1 LDSGAAFGKV
11 NLVTRDS
18 DDALGIGAAQ
28 GSTPGT
34 HSKRSAMAER
44 IKAAGLVAIIR
55 GSHTAEE
62 LLDVGA
68 ALVAGGVSV
77 LEVTLTSP
85 HALAGIELL
94 RRELGSRLSVGA
106 GTVLG
111 AAAVDACVAAGAE
124 FIIAPDL
131 NDDTVAA
138 AARHE
143 TLIIPGV
150 FTGTEVGR
158 ALRLGCTLLKLFPA
172 SSVGPGYIKALAGPF
187 PQVEFIPT
195 GGVGAGDLAS
205 YTRAGAVAFGI
216 GSALVHSRPQD
227 LAALTGSAA
236 GLVAELT
243 AARAEVARA

>member
-1 LDSGAAFGKV
+1 MD
-11 NLVTRDS
+11 
-18 DDALGIGAAQ
+18 
-28 GSTPGT
+28 
-34 HSKRSAMAER
+34 SKRSAMAEN
-44 IKAAGLVAIIR
+44 IKSAGLVAIIR
-55 GSHTAEE
+55 GTHTAEQ
-62 LLDVGA
+62 LLDVGE
-68 ALVAGGVSV
+68 ALVAGGVSA

-85 HALAGIELL
+85 HALPGITLV
-94 RRELGSRLSVGA
+94 REKLGDRLKVGA
-106 GTVLG
+106 GTVLD

-138 AARHE
+138 AARHR

-158 ALRLGCTLLKLFPA
+158 AVRLGCTLVKLFPA

-195 GGVGAGDLAS
+195 GGVGAGDLES

-216 GSALVHSRPQD
+216 GSALVHSKPQD
-227 LAALTGSAA
+227 LVRLSEAAA
-236 GLVAELT
+236 GLVAELS
-243 AARAEVARA
+243 VARAKVAAA

>member
-1 LDSGAAFGKV
+1 MIGDSLDTAEPVRSDGAP
-11 NLVTRDS
+11 
-18 DDALGIGAAQ
+18 
-28 GSTPGT
+28 GSAPGLD
-34 HSKRSAMAER
+34 SKRSTMAER

-55 GSHTAEE
+55 GSHTAEQ

-68 ALVAGGVSV
+68 ALAAGGVSV

-85 HALAGIELL
+85 HALEGIELL
-94 RRELGSRLSVGA
+94 RRELGDRLSVGA
-106 GTVLG
+106 GTVLD

-131 NDDTVAA
+131 NEDTVAA
-138 AARHE
+138 AARNGV
-143 TLIIPGV
+143 LIIPGV

-158 ALRLGCTLLKLFPA
+158 AVRLGCTLLKLFPA

-187 PQVEFIPT
+187 PRVEFIPT

-227 LAALTGSAA
+227 LAGLTEAAA
-236 GLVAELT
+236 GLVAELS
-243 AARAEVARA
+243 AARAEAVKAAKA

>member
-1 LDSGAAFGKV
+1 MGVNGEDLGSVGAM
-11 NLVTRDS
+11 D
-18 DDALGIGAAQ
+18 
-28 GSTPGT
+28 
-34 HSKRSAMAER
+34 SKRSAMAEH

-55 GSHTAEE
+55 GSHTAEQ
-62 LLDVGA
+62 LLDVGE

-85 HALAGIELL
+85 HALAGIALL
-94 RRELGSRLSVGA
+94 RERLGSALSVGA
-106 GTVLG
+106 GTVLD
-111 AAAVDACVAAGAE
+111 AAAVDASVAAGAE

-138 AARHE
+138 AARRG

-158 ALRLGCTLLKLFPA
+158 AVRLGCTMLKLFPA

-187 PQVEFIPT
+187 PQVDFIPT
-195 GGVGAGDLAS
+195 GGVGAGDLES

-216 GSALVHSRPQD
+216 GSALVDSRPQN
-227 LAALTGSAA
+227 LARLSEAAA
-236 GLVAELT
+236 GLVAELS
-243 AARAEVARA
+243 AARATVAAA